1 MPDPKPVRT
10 ASQETIALTRTALIA
25 LMLTA
30 SAPALAQ
37 QAAPAQPAAAPAG
50 QMTPDQVTAFNKAVT
65 DFTAGQAAQQAGD
78 NAGALAKYEAA
89 LPAIRVAV
97 QTQPDNMDN
106 VNFLANALYAAAA
119 AAGAQQQIDKTLT
132 LYEESVPHWRKLVAA
147 KPTDATSRN
156 ILGGI
161 LVQLG
166 NAKLIKQDK
175 AGADPLY
182 AEGITLARKSVAENA
197 ADPIA
202 KNLLLSGL
210 IGASQTSA
218 DPKVKEEA
226 TTMAKAMTAD
236 GSVDAS
242 NKPAAQAL
250 TGTAAPAAPAP
261 AQ

>member
-1 MPDPKPVRT
+1 
-10 ASQETIALTRTALIA
+10 
-25 LMLTA
+25 
-30 SAPALAQ
+30 
-37 QAAPAQPAAAPAG
+37 
-50 QMTPDQVTAFNKAVT
+50 MTPDQVTAFNKAVT

-89 LPAIRVAV
+89 LPAIRTAV

-197 ADPIA
+197 ADPIT

-226 TTMAKAMTAD
+226 TTMAKAMMAD
-236 GSVDAS
+236 GSVDAA